1 MARYTELLENPRRR
15 RKSGRRRR
23 RVANPVRRKRART
36 RTRRAKAKAARKI
49 GRRGRKVARG
59 LGSIGGGVTS
69 TLMTGGALWLGKF
82 GGELIDAQ
90 LAKSLQFYGN
100 ARIGYRKIGLGI
112 ALPLITRMLPIGGR
126 FKQLVTLAGA
136 FNIVAG
142 LDAMTLEMRD
152 NVRNSLGLP
161 YTLNVGIGPEAG
173 GMGDYVTDAGVGEY
187 GLLDYQGD
195 EYIDGVADYV
205 TDAGY

>member
-23 RVANPVRRKRART
+23 RVANPTRKKGRRSL
-36 RTRRAKAKAARKI
+36 RRAKAKAARKI
-49 GRRGRKVARG
+49 GRRGRKVARS

-90 LAKSLQFYGN
+90 LAKSLTFYGN
-100 ARIGYRKIGLGI
+100 AKIGYRKIGLGI
-112 ALPLITRMLPIGGR
+112 ALPMITRMLPIGGR
-126 FKQLVTLAGA
+126 VKQLVTLAGA

-142 LDAMTLEMRD
+142 LDALTLEMRD

-161 YTLNVGIGPEAG
+161 YTLNVGIGPDAG
-173 GMGDYVTDAGVGEY
+173 MADYVTDAGVGEY

-205 TDAGY
+205 TDANV

>member
-23 RVANPVRRKRART
+23 RVANPVRRKRT
-36 RTRRAKAKAARKI
+36 RTRRAKAKVGRKI

-59 LGSIGGGVTS
+59 VANIGGGVTS

-100 ARIGYRKIGLGI
+100 ARIGYRKIGLGVV
-112 ALPLITRMLPIGGR
+112 LPMLTRMLPIGGR

-136 FNIVAG
+136 FNIVSG
-142 LDAMTLEMRD
+142 LDALTVEMRD

-161 YTLNVGIGPEAG
+161 WQLNAGIGAETG
-173 GMGDYVTDAGVGEY
+173 GMADYVTDAGVGEY

-205 TDAGY
+205 TDANV

>member
-23 RVANPVRRKRART
+23 RVANPVRRKRT
-36 RTRRAKAKAARKI
+36 RTRRAKAKVGRKI

-59 LGSIGGGVTS
+59 VANIGGGVTS

-90 LAKSLQFYGN
+90 LAKSLTFYGN
-100 ARIGYRKIGLGI
+100 AKLGYRKIGLGI

-136 FNIVAG
+136 FNIVSG
-142 LDAMTLEMRD
+142 LDALTLEMRD

-161 YTLNVGIGPEAG
+161 YTLNVGIGPDAG
-173 GMGDYVTDAGVGEY
+173 MADYVTDAGVGEY

-205 TDAGY
+205 TDANG